1 MCCHSPQPHIYFGT
15 AKVSDGIR
23 EGGGGTDELLSF
35 REQGMIHGPGEEVEE
50 ESGEAG
56 QVQRERY
63 VGFFSLFLL
72 HRGLGGHTG
81 EIFPPVAEKLGES
94 GMDQS
99 VLRNGPDHS
108 RRGC

>member
-15 AKVSDGIR
+15 AKVSDGTR

-63 VGFFSLFLL
+63 VGVFLSFCCTGDWGDTRVKYFPLWQRNWGKVEWTSLY
-72 HRGLGGHTG
+72 
-81 EIFPPVAEKLGES
+81 
-94 GMDQS
+94 
-99 VLRNGPDHS
+99 
-108 RRGC
+108 